1 MLAMLLRGVAL
12 LAAEV
17 AEEVMAAMEAAV
29 AEEATAAREAA
40 VVVKAAVE
48 NMAAREVAIVVVEA
62 VGKATVFVGLRL
74 AVLWVALVLVV
85 LIEKVVWVMT

>member
-29 AEEATAAREAA
+29 AEEAT
-40 VVVKAAVE
+40 
-48 NMAAREVAIVVVEA
+48 AAREVAIVVVEA

>member
-29 AEEATAAREAA
+29 AEEAMAAREAA
-40 VVVKAAVE
+40 VVVKA
-48 NMAAREVAIVVVEA
+48 
-62 VGKATVFVGLRL
+62 ATVFVGLRL

-85 LIEKVVWVMT
+85 LIEKVVRVMT

>member
-1 MLAMLLRGVAL
+1 M
-12 LAAEV
+12 AAEV
-17 AEEVMAAMEAAV
+17 AEEV
-29 AEEATAAREAA
+29 
-40 VVVKAAVE
+40 
-48 NMAAREVAIVVVEA
+48 MAAREVAIVVVEA